1 MLDLLLMIVLFG
13 LPQTVVEKLWK
24 KPRIGVDKSNKLVY
38 NTSMLNEKKTLKE
51 NKMKNFIF
59 CIKEMA
65 LMFALVSMVLLA
77 AFGGT
82 AILLSNL

>member
-1 MLDLLLMIVLFG
+1 MQKTSQNGRTTIDK
-13 LPQTVVEKLWK
+13 TEKTC
-24 KPRIGVDKSNKLVY
+24 Y
-38 NTSMLNEKKTLKE
+38 NTIMLNNTTITKE

-59 CIKEMA
+59 CIKEIA
-65 LMFALVSMVLLA
+65 LMFALISMVILA

>member
-1 MLDLLLMIVLFG
+1 
-13 LPQTVVEKLWK
+13 
-24 KPRIGVDKSNKLVY
+24 
-38 NTSMLNEKKTLKE
+38 MLNEKKTLKE

-59 CIKEMA
+59 CIKEIA
-65 LMFALVSMVLLA
+65 LMFALISMVLLA